1 MKTLKMT
8 LLLFFVL
15 GMTSCM
21 NDSPA
26 KINTPNHE
34 FKTMTTKEIVESG
47 VSINIT
53 MNELEDMER
62 EAASRSGQE
71 ERPMFAIPAYRAAHY
86 RFVTHAKQDEN
97 GTLTWTATCG
107 ADLNMS
113 DDLFNWFAK
122 DFTWQNGIIQK
133 NLREGIKHTPVWI
146 NEEYLNNILSDEF
159 VTNRWNEIKETKKRW
174 GVTN

>member
-1 MKTLKMT
+1 MKTLKMA
-8 LLLFFVL
+8 LLLFLVL
-15 GMTSCM
+15 GMASCM

-34 FKTMTTKEIVESG
+34 FKNMTTKEIIESR
-47 VSINIT
+47 VSINVT
-53 MNELEDMER
+53 RSELKDLEK
-62 EAASRSGQE
+62 EAVSRSGQE

-97 GTLTWTATCG
+97 GILTWTATCG

-113 DDLFNWFAK
+113 DDLFNHFAN
-122 DFTWQNGIIQK
+122 DFKQHNEFVQDHINK
-133 NLREGIKHTPVWI
+133 GIKCTPICI

-159 VTNRWNEIKETKKRW
+159 IVAQLKEIKETKKRW
-174 GVTN
+174 EQTN